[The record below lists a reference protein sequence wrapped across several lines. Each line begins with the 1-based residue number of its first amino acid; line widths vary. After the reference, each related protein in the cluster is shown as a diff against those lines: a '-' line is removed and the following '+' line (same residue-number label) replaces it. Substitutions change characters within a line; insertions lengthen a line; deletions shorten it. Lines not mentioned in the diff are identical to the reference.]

1 MKTVISVDEILN
13 RSSRRVAGT
22 LDLSRNALI
31 ADALRDYLT
40 LKRRS
45 QLSEQLNQAYAHG
58 PIREEQ
64 ALVKSMPAN
73 FRPSGRR

>member
-45 QLSEQLNQAYAHG
+45 
-58 PIREEQ
+58 
-64 ALVKSMPAN
+64 
-73 FRPSGRR
+73 